1 MSTGI
6 GGAAGPAGGKM
17 QGEELWSLLAG
28 CGWDAGQAVPT
39 NVKTGGDGPM
49 QRGSASARAAVLVNH
64 RTSKGTG
71 RLAVAAKGREA
82 PARRLVA
89 AGVAAAVARR
99 ALDVAALGAADVDRL
114 LLAALLD
121 DVELDLLL
129 LHQRA
134 EARRGDCRLVHK
146 EVVLPAARRDEAKPL
161 LAVEP
166 LDLSDLFALR
176 RLNALGPSARLQV
189 AAAATAAAAT
199 VVALDVHAARA
210 RDIGGLHLAVLLHR
224 VILDLFALAERAEA
238 VCVDRRLVDEK
249 ILTAAVG
256 RDEAEA
262 FCELNHLTV
271 PLSFMLTGGL
281 RRGDAGAVR
290 EAARL
295 HYSAAAAARSADYA
309 GLRSGRGGYDGPAPG
324 VTTRGTGARR
334 GGLAG

>member
-1 MSTGI
+1 
-6 GGAAGPAGGKM
+6 
-17 QGEELWSLLAG
+17 
-28 CGWDAGQAVPT
+28 
-39 NVKTGGDGPM
+39 M

-262 FCELNHLTV
+262 LLRVEPFDSAALLHADRRPAPRRRRCRE
-271 PLSFMLTGGL
+271 GGL
-281 RRGDAGAVR
+281 PDCTTQQQRQHAVPITQVC
-290 EAARL
+290 
-295 HYSAAAAARSADYA
+295 AAAAVATTAQ
-309 GLRSGRGGYDGPAPG
+309 LPG
-324 VTTRGTGARR
+324 
-334 GGLAG
+334 